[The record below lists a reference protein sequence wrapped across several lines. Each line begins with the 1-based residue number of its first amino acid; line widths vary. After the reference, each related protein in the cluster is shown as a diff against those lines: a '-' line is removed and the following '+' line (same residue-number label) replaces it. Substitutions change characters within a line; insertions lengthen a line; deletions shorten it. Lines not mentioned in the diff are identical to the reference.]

1 MMTLCSFM
9 LLVTWNTKKYLL
21 RSK

>member
-1 MMTLCSFM
+1 MTLCSFM